1 MDKKYITLS
10 NKYSKKLLYFNNNLF
25 NGGRSNYYKY
35 MNAGYE
41 YSTDGSYSTENEND
55 AAKFNKYILE
65 YCGGEGRGESCTIY
79 NPEDLENLEYSKNA
93 NSKLMMYIQKNIIP
107 NVNKE
112 DKEWLVNHWI
122 YADNFYKVNIIIII
136 LDDLYRNSNQ
146 KDDIANVAIDFLL
159 YNSCSGLLHNELQ
172 RVALNFRNLALS
184 LRENEKIKPY
194 IDKFLRSTETAV
206 DNLCENERYA
216 NTNYAKRYIGGL
228 NNHPI
233 LYNYYSN
240 RYR

>member
-1 MDKKYITLS
+1 MDKKYISLS

-41 YSTDGSYSTENEND
+41 YSTDGSYSTWNEND

-79 NPEDLENLEYSKNA
+79 NPEDLEQSEYSKNA
-93 NSKLMMYIQKNIIP
+93 NSELMRYIQKYIIP
-107 NVNKE
+107 KVNKE

-122 YADNFYKVNIIIII
+122 YANNFYKVNIIIII
-136 LDDLYRNSNQ
+136 LDDLYKNSNH
-146 KDDIANVAIDFLL
+146 KDEIASIAAQFLL
-159 YNSCSGLLHNELQ
+159 YNSCGGLLYDELIK
-172 RVALNFRNLALS
+172 VAQNFNYLALS
-184 LRENEKIKPY
+184 LRENEFLKPY
-194 IDKFLRSTETAV
+194 IDKFIKSTDTRA
-206 DNLCENERYA
+206 DSLCENENYT
-216 NTNYAKRYIGGL
+216 TNYGKRYNGGL